1 MSKEVLH
8 MCGGNHD
15 HHHPQVIKVFKPEQD
30 GECCCEVKAE
40 EVEIK
45 ESNCGCNCTC
55 GKK

>member
-1 MSKEVLH
+1 